1 MEWLSSKAETPS
13 MSDSF
18 HLEKLMQLNLCINQ
32 KHNEIRQ
39 HFLSGIEGHPF
50 VPLKVA
56 LQILPQVYNPT
67 ELVP

>member
-1 MEWLSSKAETPS
+1 
-13 MSDSF
+13 MSDFF

-39 HFLSGIEGHPF
+39 HLLSGTEGHPF
-50 VPLKVA
+50 VPLKA
-56 LQILPQVYNPT
+56 ELPILPEVKNPT